1 MPKKKIK
8 NHKEKNL
15 IRLGVPSSDTKLSV
29 EDLPDGFFYKIDVVW
44 TSSNDTTYSRR
55 FIHACRVP
63 KDMVNLLIHMWN
75 KEKDRKGTLAINI
88 YRNDKYMWDDHPN
101 TMIGSD
107 HVYQGPLTQEVF
119 DTICEAWKEYIKE
132 EEKK

>member
-15 IRLGVPSSDTKLSV
+15 VRLGVPSLTKFSV
-29 EDLPDGFFYKIDVVW
+29 DKVPDGYFYKIDVVW
-44 TSSNDTTYSRR
+44 TSSRDTTISRKL
-55 FIHACRVP
+55 IHDCDIP
-63 KDMVNLLIHMWN
+63 KYWVNRLIHMWN
-75 KEKDRKGTLAINI
+75 KEKNRHGNITINM
-88 YRNDKYMWDDHPN
+88 YRNNVKMWDSYPH

-107 HVYQGPLTQEVF
+107 HVYDGPLTQEVF
-119 DTICEAWKEYIKE
+119 DTICEAWKDYIE